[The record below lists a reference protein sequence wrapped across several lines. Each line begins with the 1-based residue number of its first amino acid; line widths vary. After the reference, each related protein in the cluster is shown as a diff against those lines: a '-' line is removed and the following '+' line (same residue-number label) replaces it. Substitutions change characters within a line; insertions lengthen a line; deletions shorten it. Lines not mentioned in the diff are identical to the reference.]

1 MRRKRRSG
9 KYNARKVML
18 DGILFDSRNEARRYA
33 ELKILELTGVIC
45 DLELQKKFVLIPE
58 QRGKS
63 TGVYKR
69 GKNKG
74 NPKPGP
80 VLEREVAYFA
90 DFVYKENGVQI
101 VEDAK
106 SKATRKKESYI
117 IKRKLV
123 LQIYGIRIKE
133 V

>member
-1 MRRKRRSG
+1 
-9 KYNARKVML
+9 ML
-18 DGILFDSRNEARRYA
+18 DGILFDSINEAWRYS
-33 ELKILELTGVIC
+33 ELKLLERAGAIC
-45 DLELQKKFVLIPE
+45 DLKLQQKFVLIPV
-58 QRGKS
+58 QRGMS
-63 TGVYKR
+63 TEVYKR

-74 NPKPGP
+74 KPKPGP

-106 SKATRKKESYI
+106 SVATRKKESYI
-117 IKRKLV
+117 IKRKLM
-123 LQIYGIRIKE
+123 LQVYGIRIRE